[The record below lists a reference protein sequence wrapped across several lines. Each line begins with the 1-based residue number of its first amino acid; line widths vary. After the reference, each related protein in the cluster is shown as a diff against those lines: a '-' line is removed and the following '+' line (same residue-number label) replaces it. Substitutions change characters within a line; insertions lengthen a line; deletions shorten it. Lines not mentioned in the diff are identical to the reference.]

1 MSIPFYEDEE
11 DEAKETEEE
20 FLLEPTQTKNG
31 NRYVMVNT
39 RLDYQH
45 RSKDLTELCLYDF
58 VSHFHKKVIDKSDRH
73 LLKNPNGYEGERL
86 HTEGTKMNERHT
98 FERVHLQSSSH
109 IIIKH
114 TTLVVPVLLGPQIS
128 RRELEETRERY
139 CRALLTLF
147 VSWRSVHDLYAVN
160 QTWFEAFE
168 IRKPLISSSSLKIIE
183 NIQLLLECKHD
194 RDEHLYQV
202 LGKAQNDSKIDPILI
217 HNCSDEDQNTEE
229 DDPEQLLQMLSF
241 VNETTTNAYYA
252 STGNQEQRYLNDALQ
267 AIDNAHRRNIE
278 TRRDKARISLISGVD
293 TLEVRDDEMQIE
305 VVTVE
310 IPTSPYKA
318 QTTMVP
324 PVTATMAVSF
334 PTKPDTIKE
343 FTLNCQQ
350 KYAFM
355 IVTNHLDGE
364 NQLHTDTSDNQ
375 LLMCVPDCGGTGKSQ
390 LIRAITNLRKA
401 ILELPD
407 NTTEHLP
414 GYLPLVPEMPV
425 LLTENIA
432 TELGLSNGTRGIFRQ
447 LVYDE
452 CCDDI
457 HFDDTVFPK
466 HTKFI
471 TLPKYALVEFSS
483 CKLDSVLNEL
493 ETKIIPISIS
503 EKRFLFHIKE
513 FLSETIT
520 KAAKIAKR
528 TTKISIKRKALPLI
542 PAYSIT
548 THKSQGQTLRKIIV
562 DLVTPPGP
570 VEVASIYVPLS
581 HVKRVDDLLIVR
593 PFEFSSL
600 QVKPSAAQL
609 QELKRLDTIAKKT
622 QKSFAS
628 FL

>member
-1 MSIPFYEDEE
+1 
-11 DEAKETEEE
+11 
-20 FLLEPTQTKNG
+20 
-31 NRYVMVNT
+31 
-39 RLDYQH
+39 
-45 RSKDLTELCLYDF
+45 
-58 VSHFHKKVIDKSDRH
+58 
-73 LLKNPNGYEGERL
+73 
-86 HTEGTKMNERHT
+86 
-98 FERVHLQSSSH
+98 
-109 IIIKH
+109 
-114 TTLVVPVLLGPQIS
+114 
-128 RRELEETRERY
+128 
-139 CRALLTLF
+139 
-147 VSWRSVHDLYAVN
+147 
-160 QTWFEAFE
+160 E

-390 LIRAITNLRKA
+390 LIRAITN
-401 ILELPD
+401 
-407 NTTEHLP
+407 
-414 GYLPLVPEMPV
+414 
-425 LLTENIA
+425 
-432 TELGLSNGTRGIFRQ
+432 
-447 LVYDE
+447 
-452 CCDDI
+452 
-457 HFDDTVFPK
+457 
-466 HTKFI
+466 
-471 TLPKYALVEFSS
+471 
-483 CKLDSVLNEL
+483 
-493 ETKIIPISIS
+493 
-503 EKRFLFHIKE
+503 
-513 FLSETIT
+513 
-520 KAAKIAKR
+520 
-528 TTKISIKRKALPLI
+528 
-542 PAYSIT
+542 IT
-548 THKSQGQTLRKIIV
+548 THKNQGQALNKIIV
-562 DLVTPPGP
+562 DLVTLPGP
-570 VEVASIYVPLS
+570 VEVVSAYVPLS
-581 HVKRVDDLLIVR
+581 CVKRLDDLLIVR
-593 PFEFSSL
+593 SFEFSSL

-609 QELKRLDTIAKKT
+609 EELKRLDTIAKNTRKRFP
-622 QKSFAS
+622 SI
-628 FL
+628 L